1 MKKTK
6 TQEAVEKKRTATKEE
21 SYKEEIKSLKSL
33 LEITTQLIRLR
44 QEMAQC
50 DARIIKI
57 YEKSSKRDS
66 RIIIWLFIISWVAL
80 TTLSYFLQS

>member
-6 TQEAVEKKRTATKEE
+6 TQEAVEKKRAATKEE

-33 LEITTQLIRLR
+33 LEITVQLIKVR
-44 QEMAQC
+44 QDLSQC

-66 RIIIWLFIISWVAL
+66 RIIIWLFIILWVAL
-80 TTLSYFLQS
+80 TTLNYFLQY